1 MREYAPGI
9 RSSELSLVDTQ
20 TNSAEETPAQDAA
33 LPSSAAQ
40 APAESSEDRFLA
52 KARDEHVRGHV
63 DPALWARAV
72 AQAGS
77 DEAKALRIYLD
88 KRATAIRV
96 AKRQEKAARKARVV
110 EALSQ
115 PDPGVELPAPVTAQ
129 AAPSKSTRGRSGG
142 LAKRKLVFL
151 AAGVLAS
158 ALAIVGA
165 TVLWPANAPAPAP
178 SVAKPT
184 TPVKVA
190 PRTQPAAQ
198 AAAATPA
205 PGKPAD
211 GGSDAVLSQVQAL
224 EKEGN
229 WNLLVIYA
237 TEWTRKQPFNP
248 QPWKTLS
255 VGYLRLR
262 QFTEALDAA
271 TKATDLAPEDWTL
284 WQNLGQINL
293 AVPRPAEALAAF
305 QRATALNDKDLV
317 SLAQVGTLNTQLG
330 HLSDAKLAFDKALAL
345 NPEDIP
351 TLCGSASLARK
362 EGRSK
367 DAEAIALRVTALD
380 ARCSLPS
387 EGRTV
392 RVASVPPPTKPAV
405 SPARQSP

>member
-1 MREYAPGI
+1 
-9 RSSELSLVDTQ
+9 LVDTQ
-20 TNSAEETPAQDAA
+20 TNSAEETAALDAA
-33 LPSSAAQ
+33 LPPSAAQ
-40 APAESSEDRFLA
+40 ALTESSEDRFLA
-52 KARDEHVRGHV
+52 KARDEHAKGHV
-63 DPALWARAV
+63 DSALWGRAV
-72 AQAGS
+72 AQSPG

-88 KRATAIRV
+88 TRATAIRV

-115 PDPGVELPAPVTAQ
+115 PDPGLELPAPVTAQ
-129 AAPSKSTRGRSGG
+129 AEPSKSARDRSGG

-151 AAGVLAS
+151 AAGVLVS
-158 ALAIVGA
+158 ALGIVGVAMLRA
-165 TVLWPANAPAPAP
+165 TSAPAPGP
-178 SVAKPT
+178 SVAKAT
-184 TPVKVA
+184 TPIKVA
-190 PRTQPAAQ
+190 PGTQRAAQ

-211 GGSDAVLSQVQAL
+211 AGNDAVLSQVQAL

-229 WNLLVIYA
+229 WNLLVIYT
-237 TEWTRKQPFNP
+237 TEWTRRQPFNP
-248 QPWKTLS
+248 QAWKTLS
-255 VGYLRLR
+255 VGYVKLR

-271 TKATDLAPEDWTL
+271 TKATELAPQDWTL

-293 AVPRPAEALAAF
+293 AVPRLAEALAAF

-330 HLSDAKLAFDKALAL
+330 HLSEAKLAFDKALAL
-345 NPEDIP
+345 NPDDVS
-351 TLCGSASLARK
+351 TLCGSASLAQK

-380 ARCSLPS
+380 ARCFVPS
-387 EGRTV
+387 EGQTV
-392 RVASVPPPTKPAV
+392 RVASVPLPKKPAV